1 MRKKQG
7 KKGFDYFLEEEKLKD
22 YKEKPTEKKLQWL
35 YAANKLRKYYPKE
48 VIESHEKYR
57 IGEKV

>member
-48 VIESHEKYR
+48 VIESHE
-57 IGEKV
+57 